1 MCIRALIWWLL
12 ATHLQRNIS
21 ARLYRLTSFWV
32 YQVNKLRNLYA
43 VINLPSLQKRR
54 YVVIFY
60 SFIIHE
66 VIQRSN
72 LYAQSDRKRN
82 IKRNY
87 WEHPKSQVTLRS
99 PSPSARVWN
108 DEERAYGDIITKFS
122 RIDGLPIFPLNGPS
136 LVRLSAEA
144 PQIITVKSWITAV
157 KDLESWPSE
166 RWPVLK

>member
-1 MCIRALIWWLL
+1 MCIRALIWWLPV
-12 ATHLQRNIS
+12 TPLQRNIS

-32 YQVNKLRNLYA
+32 CQVNKLRNLYA

-54 YVVIFY
+54 YVIIFY

-66 VIQRSN
+66 VIQRSD

-82 IKRNY
+82 VKRNY

-108 DEERAYGDIITKFS
+108 DEGRSYGDVITKFS
-122 RIDGLPIFPLNGPS
+122 PIDGLPIFLTNDAS

-144 PQIITVKSWITAV
+144 RQKITVKGWIAAV
-157 KDLESWPSE
+157 KDLESWPQSNC
-166 RWPVLK
+166 